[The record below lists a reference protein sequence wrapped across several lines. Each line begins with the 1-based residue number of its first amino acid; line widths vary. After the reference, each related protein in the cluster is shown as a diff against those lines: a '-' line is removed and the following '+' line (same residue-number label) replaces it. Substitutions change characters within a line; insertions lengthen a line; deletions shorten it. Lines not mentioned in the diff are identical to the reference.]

1 MSSYPTLAQVVSEV
15 ESGGNQFAVR
25 FERGIFNRITN
36 QGSSP
41 CVDRIIRIH
50 RCSEDTARVIYSTS
64 YGLYQI
70 MGFNLYG
77 KLSCTAPYMWGFLND
92 TVLQLKM
99 FTEYLKLNNMD
110 KLTVETLVSDP
121 VALNNFSAAYNGP
134 GNVNAYSAKIL
145 KTIKRLT
152 V

>member
-36 QGSSP
+36 QGTSP

-50 RCSEDTARVIYSTS
+50 HCSDDTARVIYSTS

-70 MGFNLYG
+70 MGFNLYS
-77 KLSCTAPYMWGFLND
+77 KLSCTRSYIGFLND
-92 TVLQLKM
+92 TVLQLQM
-99 FTEYLKLNNMD
+99 FTAFLRFNNMD
-110 KLTVETLVSDP
+110 KFTVETLVSDP

>member
-1 MSSYPTLAQVVSEV
+1 MSSYPTLDQVVSAV

-36 QGSSP
+36 QGTSP
-41 CVDRIIRIH
+41 CVDRIIKIH
-50 RCSEDTARVIYSTS
+50 HCSDDTARSIYATS

-70 MGFNLYG
+70 MGFNLYS
-77 KLSCTAPYMWGFLND
+77 KLSCTVPYMDFLND
-92 TVLQLKM
+92 RVLQLQM
-99 FTEYLKLNNMD
+99 FAAFLKFNNM
-110 KLTVETLVSDP
+110 LNFTVETLVSDP
-121 VALNNFSAAYNGP
+121 VALNKFSAAYNGP

-145 KTIKRLT
+145 KVIKRLT